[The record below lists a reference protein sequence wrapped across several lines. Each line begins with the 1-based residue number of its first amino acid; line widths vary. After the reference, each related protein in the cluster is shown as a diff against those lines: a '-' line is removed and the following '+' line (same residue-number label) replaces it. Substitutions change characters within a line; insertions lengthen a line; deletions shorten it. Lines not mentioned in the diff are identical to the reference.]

1 MFSVTFFKF
10 SHFYRIRNCFEIFKC
25 KFYEVFSCRNF
36 HRKNCPCL
44 MKKLKNLFDGEQR
57 NFITYAVV
65 ATSFFVLFVLFKPG
79 SNIFN
84 WIEARVEISRQEKQ
98 ISGYRQELEDLDRRI
113 DLLISDRDTLEKF
126 AREQFHLAAPG
137 EDVYIIEEK

>member
-1 MFSVTFFKF
+1 
-10 SHFYRIRNCFEIFKC
+10 
-25 KFYEVFSCRNF
+25 
-36 HRKNCPCL
+36 

-113 DLLISDRDTLEKF
+113 DPSDFRQGH
-126 AREQFHLAAPG
+126 ARK
-137 EDVYIIEEK
+137 IR